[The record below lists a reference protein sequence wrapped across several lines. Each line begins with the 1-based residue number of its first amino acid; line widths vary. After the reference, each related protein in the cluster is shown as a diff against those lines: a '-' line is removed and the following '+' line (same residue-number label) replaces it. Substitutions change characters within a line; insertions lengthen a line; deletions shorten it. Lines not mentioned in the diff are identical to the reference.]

1 MNRKFAIFTRSLA
14 ITGLFFG
21 LSLNLA
27 ADEQGVSSGH
37 EAERIEIRIENRQ
50 VVGDKVIQLTHEQPV
65 ELRWITDEAAELH
78 IHGYDIRFEI
88 SPNAPADVN
97 FTAHATGRYAVTSHG
112 FGDEHGHGH
121 ETLVYIEVYPN

>member
-1 MNRKFAIFTRSLA
+1 MNKKIAIFTRSLA
-14 ITGLFFG
+14 IAGLFFG
-21 LSLNLA
+21 SSLNLA
-27 ADEQGVSSGH
+27 AAEQGISSGH
-37 EAERIEIRIENRQ
+37 EAQRIEIRIENRQ
-50 VVGDKVIQLTHEQPV
+50 VVGEKVIRLTHEQPV

-121 ETLVYIEVYPN
+121 ETLVYLEVYPN

>member
-1 MNRKFAIFTRSLA
+1 MNKKIAIFTRSLVIA
-14 ITGLFFG
+14 GLFFG
-21 LSLNLA
+21 SSLNLA
-27 ADEQGVSSGH
+27 AAEQGVSGGH
-37 EAERIEIRIENRQ
+37 ETQRIEIRIENRQ
-50 VVGDKVIQLTHEQPV
+50 VVGDKVIRLTHEQTV

-121 ETLVYIEVYPN
+121 ETLVYLEVYPN